1 MVISIPTSFNQNFY
15 WILISSAILHVFILS
30 FINFSQAEK
39 QTVEKIFEVQL
50 QKITIPKP
58 KVIIPKPKPK
68 VTIQKQ
74 KRLLPKK
81 PQYLKKTKIVL
92 PQKPLIQKIQKI
104 YKIQK
109 TQHKLK
115 SDLVFNEKK
124 INKSF
129 KLLDKPLP
137 TVKPVAKPSLKTPLT
152 NTIDKVEITS
162 EIDGFL
168 DTDVKLPDSK
178 NQHREIQLK
187 AQNTK
192 RKVVVKGIK
201 ADQIKPGEKSGD
213 ITAGE
218 ITQTVNNYKISEK
231 IDKVIP
237 PNPINNNTSI
247 FNDLKIEG
255 EVSHRKLIY
264 QPQAPN
270 LDIDKDLT
278 ISLKFSVLPSGV
290 VDQIIPFKKADPDL
304 EKLAIG
310 LLLQYRFEPLFGEKT
325 IQYGIIHFSIKRS
338 N

>member
-1 MVISIPTSFNQNFY
+1 MVTSIPTSINHNFY
-15 WILISSAILHVFILS
+15 WILITSAILHVVILS

-39 QTVEKIFEVQL
+39 QAVEKIFEVQL
-50 QKITIPKP
+50 QK
-58 KVIIPKPKPK
+58 VI
-68 VTIQKQ
+68 IQKQ
-74 KRLLPKK
+74 EQKQEQKRLPPKK
-81 PQYLKKTKIVL
+81 PRYFKKTKIAL
-92 PQKPLIQKIQKI
+92 PQKPLVQKIQKF
-104 YKIQK
+104 QN
-109 TQHKLK
+109 THQKLK

-129 KLLDKPLP
+129 ELLDKPLP
-137 TVKPVAKPSLKTPLT
+137 MVKPVAKPSLNTPLT

-178 NQHREIQLK
+178 SQPSEIKLK

-201 ADQIKPGEKSGD
+201 AEQIKSGEKSGD

-218 ITQTVNNYKISEK
+218 ITQTASKYKISERV
-231 IDKVIP
+231 DKVIP
-237 PNPINNNTSI
+237 ANPNNNTTI

-264 QPQAPN
+264 QPQTPN

-290 VDQIIPFKKADPDL
+290 VDQVIPFKKADPDL

-310 LLLQYRFEPLFGEKT
+310 LLLQYRFQPLFGEKT